1 MKLETDIAKFIKSTL
16 LVTML
21 VGALPGLAQPE
32 KWGEG
37 EIETV
42 EIEIV
47 KEKQIVLPKANRNFE
62 KVAPRPAEPIKPAI
76 TYDFTNLRFT
86 TPDFNPSIR
95 PLRLKQE
102 EIPKIYGN
110 YISAGVG
117 NYLSPYLDAY
127 LTTKRDKKKF
137 YGMKFF
143 HHSFGEGP
151 VDDKNS
157 GSSNTQVHL
166 FGKTFGKSA
175 STGGFMNYDRI
186 GTYFYGYTP
195 GTDIN
200 RDLIKQTYSIVS
212 LGTQLQNVTTGDF
225 NYELRGS
232 FSYLIDHYAARESE
246 VALGFTSDYKV
257 TKNSKLLL
265 NSNYFLITRKDELVE
280 AKPRHI
286 FKVNG
291 GYQFFPIEHLSL
303 TAAATVVLEND
314 TIGKD
319 KSIHIF
325 PDLRATYPLG
335 KSVEVYAG
343 LTGDIDKVSLHTLA
357 RENAWL
363 NANIGIFNTNRTIE
377 FNGGLKG
384 KLGKLAVGTGFAFA
398 NLKDFYYYQ
407 NDQTDRSRFVT
418 VFDEGNTGRT
428 TLFAEV
434 GLNQAEAVRMMVRG
448 DYYMY
453 STGNEPEAWHRPR
466 YRVAV
471 NSSYNLYSKLL
482 FNVDLAAQGGARAL
496 DVDSD
501 TIVEL
506 DAAFD
511 LNVKASYFISK
522 QFSVFVKGSNL
533 LSNDY
538 QLYLNYPVRGL
549 QVMGGITWVF

>member
-1 MKLETDIAKFIKSTL
+1 MKLEIDIAKFMKSTL
-16 LVTML
+16 LVAML
-21 VGALPGLAQPE
+21 VGTIPVLAQPE

-62 KVAPRPAEPIKPAI
+62 KVAPRPTEPIKPAI

-86 TPDFNPSIR
+86 TPDYNPSIR

-157 GSSNTQVHL
+157 GSSNTQVHV
-166 FGKTFGKSA
+166 FGKAFGRSA
-175 STGGFMNYDRI
+175 STGGFINYDRI

-212 LGTQLQNVTTGDF
+212 LGAQLQNVTTGDF
-225 NYELRGS
+225 NYELQGS
-232 FSYLIDHYAARESE
+232 FSYLDDHYSAKESE
-246 VALGFTSDYKV
+246 VALGFKSDYKV
-257 TKNSKLLL
+257 TKNSTLLL
-265 NSNYFLITRKDELVE
+265 NSNYFLITRKDVLVE

-291 GYQFFPIEHLSL
+291 GYQFFPIENLSL
-303 TAAATVVLEND
+303 TAAATVVFEND

-325 PDLRATYPLG
+325 PDLKASYPLG

-377 FNGGLKG
+377 FNGGLNG
-384 KLGKLAVGTGFAFA
+384 KFGKLAVGTGFAFA

-407 NDQTDRSRFVT
+407 NDQTDRSRFII

-428 TLFAEV
+428 NLFAEV
-434 GLNQAEAVRMMVRG
+434 GVNQAEAVRVMVRG
-448 DYYMY
+448 DYYLY
-453 STGNEPEAWHRPR
+453 STGNESEAWHRPS

-482 FNVDLAAQGGARAL
+482 FNVDLVAQGGAKAL
-496 DVDSD
+496 DVDTG

-533 LSNDY
+533 LSNEY